1 MAKVNTLN
9 SLDLILNQKVEGLKL
24 FDPLTYRLGIESRV
38 ITTNDLDSI
47 TLMRFEKQLLELYEL
62 YLSSTDKSNEKDKK
76 QEILQ
81 NLVDLKYAMPVISDR
96 FFSLKQVIINCIDI
110 LLSSKGYISKPKI
123 LKFLRLLITTI
134 DYEVQ
139 KNLWGENNG

>member
-1 MAKVNTLN
+1 MSKIKDLN

-24 FDPLTYRLGIESRV
+24 FEPLTYRLGIEGRV
-38 ITTNDLDSI
+38 KTTNDLDAL

-96 FFSLKQVIINCIDI
+96 FFSLKQVIATCIDI
-110 LLSSKGYISKPKI
+110 LLETKGYVSKPKI